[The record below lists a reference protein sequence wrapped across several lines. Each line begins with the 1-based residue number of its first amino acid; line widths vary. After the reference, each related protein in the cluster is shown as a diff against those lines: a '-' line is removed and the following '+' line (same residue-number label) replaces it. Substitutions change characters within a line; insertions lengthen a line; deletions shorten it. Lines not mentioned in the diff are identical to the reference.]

1 MAPTIEQN
9 RLNTVSLLILAAV
22 AAGFALHWMRPVLV
36 PFVLALMLAYL
47 VAPLVDGLQVQLK
60 APRWAA
66 LLTAFC
72 TISVI
77 LGLLSIILF
86 TSIGGLVENADL
98 YKDRL
103 VGLVDR
109 VFGLAGKFGFDFHKK
124 EDLLR
129 ALRNIPFVSVLQNTA
144 GGIVQ
149 VLTTAILVQVFA
161 IYLILGRKAHEER
174 DGLWGEMD
182 VKIRRYLMTKAAT
195 SAVTGI
201 VVGLILWLFG
211 LELALLFGF
220 LAFVLNFI
228 PSVGSII
235 ATLLPVPMALVQFD
249 STLIIA
255 AVILLPGAFQMT
267 VGNAIEPR
275 LMGDGLDLHP
285 LTILLALIFWG
296 LIWGVVGM
304 LLAAPITAILKII
317 LARFDTTQPLSEVLA
332 GRLPAA

>member
-1 MAPTIEQN
+1 MGATLEQN
-9 RLNTVSLLILAAV
+9 RLNTVSLLVLAAV
-22 AAGFALHWMRPVLV
+22 AGGFALHWMRPVLV

-47 VAPLVDGLQVQLK
+47 VAPLVDGLQVQLR

-72 TISVI
+72 TIAVI
-77 LGLLSIILF
+77 LGLISIILF
-86 TSIGGLVENADL
+86 TSVGGLVENADL

-109 VFGLAGKFGFDFHKK
+109 LFGIAAGFGFDFHKK

-129 ALRNIPFVSVLQNTA
+129 ALRRIPVMSLLQNTA
-144 GGIVQ
+144 GG
-149 VLTTAILVQVFA
+149 VLNVVTTAILVQIFT

-174 DGLWGEMD
+174 SGLWGEMD
-182 VKIRRYLMTKAAT
+182 IKIRRYLMTKVAT
-195 SAVTGI
+195 SAVTGV

-235 ATLLPVPMALVQFD
+235 ATLLPLPMALVQFD
-249 STLIIA
+249 STLTIV
-255 AVILLPGAFQMT
+255 AVTVLPGAVQMT
-267 VGNAIEPR
+267 IGNAVEPR
-275 LMGDGLDLHP
+275 LIGEGLDLHP

-296 LIWGVVGM
+296 LIWGIVGM

-317 LARFDTTQPLSEVLA
+317 LARFETTEPLSEVLA